1 MLSLK
6 LNTAN
11 RFIGS
16 LLLVSLGVLV
26 TLMFLTFKGSA
37 VPAGKAT
44 LMVDLFN
51 PSSTTTV
58 LTIQELE
65 RPYPPAITIVRSE
78 GSVAEGD
85 LAHKPNFRPVHLYS
99 SKWQEQ
105 PIRYGTEVAAGV
117 TAALCLLY
125 IGSKF
130 FFRNLSK
137 EVFP

>member
-26 TLMFLTFKGSA
+26 TLLFLTFKGSA

-78 GSVAEGD
+78 FPAAENI
-85 LAHKPNFRPVHLYS
+85 AHKPNFRPVRLS
-99 SKWQEQ
+99 SSQWQEQ
-105 PIRYGTEVAAGV
+105 PIRFGAEVAAGV
-117 TAALCLLY
+117 TATLCLLY
-125 IGSKF
+125 VGSKLL
-130 FFRNLSK
+130 FRNLSK

>member
-26 TLMFLTFKGSA
+26 TLLFLTFKGSA

-78 GSVAEGD
+78 FPAAENI
-85 LAHKPNFRPVHLYS
+85 AHKPNFRF
-99 SKWQEQ
+99 
-105 PIRYGTEVAAGV
+105 GAEVAAGV
-117 TAALCLLY
+117 TATLCLLY
-125 IGSKF
+125 VGSKLL
-130 FFRNLSK
+130 FRNLSK